1 MRRLETFR
9 YSNSVLALL
18 QIAQYCFINY
28 ANWMRD
34 RFKLASGD
42 LMLRSSDAAA
52 PAVLVRATP
61 VVLVVEE
68 NLVLRSAFATRLR
81 TAGFEV
87 LEATNSAE
95 AERVLKSTLVDAL
108 FLSVRT

>member
-1 MRRLETFR
+1 
-9 YSNSVLALL
+9 
-18 QIAQYCFINY
+18 
-28 ANWMRD
+28 
-34 RFKLASGD
+34 
-42 LMLRSSDAAA
+42 MLRSPDAAA
-52 PAVLVRATP
+52 PAVLVRVTP

-68 NLVLRSAFATRLR
+68 NLVLRSAFAKRLR

-95 AERVLKSTLVDAL
+95 AERVLKSTLVDTL